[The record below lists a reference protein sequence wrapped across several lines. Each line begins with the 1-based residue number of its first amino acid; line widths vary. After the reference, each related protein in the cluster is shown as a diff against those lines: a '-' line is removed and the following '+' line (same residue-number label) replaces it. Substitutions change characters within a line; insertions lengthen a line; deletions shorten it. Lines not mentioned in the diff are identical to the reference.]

1 MSAHA
6 HGKLWKIMQ
15 STLLKFSTQLS
26 LSGPEPVVGI
36 VMDNES
42 KMHLMWNLVEEANQ
56 GFIALA
62 CSAHIGSLLMKDIPV

>member
-1 MSAHA
+1 
-6 HGKLWKIMQ
+6 MQ
-15 STLLKFSTQLS
+15 STLLEFSTQLS

-42 KMHLMWNLVEEANQ
+42 KMRLMWNLVEEANQ
-56 GFIALA
+56 GLGFIALA

>member
-1 MSAHA
+1 
-6 HGKLWKIMQ
+6 MQ
-15 STLLKFSTQLS
+15 STLLEFSTQLS

-42 KMHLMWNLVEEANQ
+42 KMCLMYIWNLVEEANQ